1 MDFFIGFD
9 NILAVMY
16 VKCTFV
22 INCNYY
28 QALIALIIIRQ
39 FHVTIARYHFPIN
52 FVCFIEICIS
62 NQYFRLVSKLT
73 LIKIHFPTVTKNAT
87 HVLVIPLI
95 LSVQNTQEP

>member
-22 INCNYY
+22 INCNY
-28 QALIALIIIRQ
+28 ALIIIRQ

-73 LIKIHFPTVTKNAT
+73 LIKIHFPTATKNAT